1 MKSYIYLK
9 AIIIIISNLLN
20 GQINTEEMRFES
32 LNDGIHNS
40 VGMNLGFEQ
49 ANVQQ
54 FDASSNYRM
63 DYIKNNNHFFI
74 TSNYSNSYSK
84 KKNESVLRYANK
96 GFIHLRFTKKIIK
109 KLFLENYSQIGF
121 NDFLEMKKRSL
132 FGIGIRRKINFSKNL
147 DFYFGSSLMREI
159 ENYNFINE
167 NNKELYRSSNY
178 YTFKFKF
185 GNDIIFGNTIY
196 HQIDINKLKDQRIL
210 YDGDI
215 NININEKFSISI
227 DINYRYDSLPHG
239 DLGRSYLEIK
249 NGLKFKF

>member
-9 AIIIIISNLLN
+9 AIIIISNILN
-20 GQINTEEMRFES
+20 GQINTEAMRFES
-32 LNDGIHNS
+32 LNNGIYNTI
-40 VGMNLGFEQ
+40 GMNLGFEQ
-49 ANVQQ
+49 ANIQQ

-63 DYIKNNNHFFI
+63 DYIKNDNHFFI

-84 KKNESVLRYANK
+84 NKNKPVVKYANK

-109 KLFLENYSQIGF
+109 KLSLENYAQIGF
-121 NDFLEMKKRSL
+121 NDFLEMKRRSL
-132 FGIGIRRKINFSKNL
+132 FGIGIRRKIDLSQSL
-147 DFYFGSSLMREI
+147 DFYFGSSLMKEI

-167 NNKELYRSSNY
+167 KNKDLYRLSNY

-196 HQIDINKLKDQRIL
+196 HQIDINKLRDQRIL

-215 NININEKFSISI
+215 NINIDEKLSISI
-227 DINYRYDSLPHG
+227 DINYRYDSQPHG
-239 DLGRSYLEIK
+239 DLGTSYLEIK
-249 NGLKFKF
+249 NGLKYKF